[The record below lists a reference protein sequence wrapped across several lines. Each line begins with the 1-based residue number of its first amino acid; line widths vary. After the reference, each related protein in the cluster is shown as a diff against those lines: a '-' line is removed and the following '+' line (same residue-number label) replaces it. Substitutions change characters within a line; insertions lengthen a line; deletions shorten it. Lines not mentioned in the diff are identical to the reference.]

1 MRVLSSTRFLFEQM
15 IYWAN
20 WLGSMWIFVMML
32 IVCFDIGMRFIG
44 APVSGP
50 KEIIEAS
57 IVIILYMQLTHT
69 LKSGRVTR
77 SDAFYAAIL
86 KRRPGVGHLMGAAF
100 ALAGAGLMG
109 AIMWEGW
116 PKWIQSYEGGF
127 FLGAPG
133 VFTFPEWPVR
143 LILFVGCGLMAI
155 QFLLMMADQLSAAFG
170 KRAAETGSE
179 RP

>member
-1 MRVLSSTRFLFEQM
+1 MLLLSFARRLFDGT

-32 IVCFDIGMRFIG
+32 IVCFDIAMRFAG

-77 SDAFYAAIL
+77 SDAFFSAIL
-86 KRRPGVGHLMGAAF
+86 RKRPALGHIMGALF
-100 ALAGAGLMG
+100 CLAGTGLMAG
-109 AIMWEGW
+109 IMWEGW
-116 PKWIQSYEGGF
+116 PKWIQSYEGDF
-127 FLGAPG
+127 FLGAAG
-133 VFTFPEWPVR
+133 VFTFPEWPIR
-143 LILFVGCGLMAI
+143 LILFLGCGFAGVQFFLMA
-155 QFLLMMADQLSAAFG
+155 LNHLSAAFG
-170 KRAAETGSE
+170 A
-179 RP
+179 RPAVAGEGQ